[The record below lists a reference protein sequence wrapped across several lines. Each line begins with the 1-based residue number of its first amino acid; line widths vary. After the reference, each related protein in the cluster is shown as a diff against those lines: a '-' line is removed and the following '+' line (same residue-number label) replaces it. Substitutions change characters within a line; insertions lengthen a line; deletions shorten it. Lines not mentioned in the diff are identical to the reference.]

1 MIKYIVKYLLKAA
14 KENKKLVGFTYGY
27 PDKVLGNGED
37 FYPHLYV
44 EEPLYI
50 RTGKVESGTVGVTIN
65 LEVLTNDK
73 RENKTQNQRIAEKI
87 AYELIE
93 YINSGE
99 NKVGLKVGSYSILS
113 LSNYTDDSSFGVR
126 VTLDCTAFNPIN
138 YCDVIE
144 EFTEDGT
151 LIDDNVLNK
160 IDIKEPEACNTDF
173 TFKLNDI
180 KFDE

>member
-1 MIKYIVKYLLKAA
+1 MIKYIVKFLLKAA
-14 KENKKLVGFTYGY
+14 KENKKLRGFTYGY

-37 FYPHLYV
+37 FYPHLYL

-50 RTGKVESGTVGVTIN
+50 NSGKVESGSVDVTIN
-65 LEVLTNDK
+65 LEILTNDK
-73 RENKTQNQRIAEKI
+73 REIKIQNQRIAEKI
-87 AYELIE
+87 CYELIS
-93 YINSGE
+93 YINSSD
-99 NKVGLKVGSYSILS
+99 NKIGLKVERYSVLG

-126 VTLDCTAFNPIN
+126 VSLYCRAYNPIN